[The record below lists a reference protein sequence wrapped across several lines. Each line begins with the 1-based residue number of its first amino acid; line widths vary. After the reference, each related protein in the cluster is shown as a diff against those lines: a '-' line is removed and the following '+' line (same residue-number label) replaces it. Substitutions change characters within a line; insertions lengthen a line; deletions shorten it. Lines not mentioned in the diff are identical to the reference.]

1 MHAREHYI
9 SAGQHVKFLCSQG
22 MLLVG
27 HQLRQVA
34 APACTYCQSCSDATL
49 PLTYAAALQQ
59 LLLCS
64 AFSALQAAF
73 ILAVHAM
80 GVLGKATV
88 AQLRELP
95 ADH

>member
-1 MHAREHYI
+1 
-9 SAGQHVKFLCSQG
+9 

-27 HQLRQVA
+27 QPPL
-34 APACTYCQSCSDATL
+34 APAATGCRAGMHLL
-49 PLTYAAALQQ
+49 PVVLGCHATTYAAALQL

-80 GVLGKATV
+80 GVLGEATV